1 MESAAHK
8 PVLLNEV
15 MDFLRIKPDGF
26 YVDATLGLGG
36 HAEAI
41 LQRLGPKGRLL
52 GLDVDPGNLEKAKSR
67 LQPFE
72 DRTITRRTNFR
83 GLQEVLRELGWK
95 GVDGMIFD
103 LGISSPQLDNPDRG
117 FSFQREGPLDMR
129 LDPSSP
135 ITALTILKSLDE
147 RALAEQL
154 IRFGEGRFAR
164 KLANRIVSE
173 TQKGALTMTTHLAK
187 LCERVLGW
195 RRGSHPATRVFL
207 MLRSLVNKELESVSS
222 IPQIAPLNLNPEGRL
237 AVISFH
243 SLEDKIIKDAFRNLA
258 QDIHGDKI
266 FRVVTKK
273 PVIATEEES
282 RTNPRSRS
290 AKLRIL
296 ERAS

>member
-1 MESAAHK
+1 
-8 PVLLNEV
+8 
-15 MDFLRIKPDGF
+15 
-26 YVDATLGLGG
+26 
-36 HAEAI
+36 
-41 LQRLGPKGRLL
+41 
-52 GLDVDPGNLEKAKSR
+52 
-67 LQPFE
+67 
-72 DRTITRRTNFR
+72 
-83 GLQEVLRELGWK
+83 
-95 GVDGMIFD
+95 
-103 LGISSPQLDNPDRG
+103 
-117 FSFQREGPLDMR
+117 
-129 LDPSSP
+129 
-135 ITALTILKSLDE
+135 
-147 RALAEQL
+147 
-154 IRFGEGRFAR
+154 
-164 KLANRIVSE
+164 
-173 TQKGALTMTTHLAK
+173 
-187 LCERVLGW
+187 
-195 RRGSHPATRVFL
+195 

>member
-1 MESAAHK
+1 
-8 PVLLNEV
+8 
-15 MDFLRIKPDGF
+15 
-26 YVDATLGLGG
+26 
-36 HAEAI
+36 
-41 LQRLGPKGRLL
+41 
-52 GLDVDPGNLEKAKSR
+52 
-67 LQPFE
+67 
-72 DRTITRRTNFR
+72 
-83 GLQEVLRELGWK
+83 
-95 GVDGMIFD
+95 
-103 LGISSPQLDNPDRG
+103 
-117 FSFQREGPLDMR
+117 MR